1 MKKPT
6 APLVTRLLNRVG
18 LYRKVQVREAM
29 ANFQA
34 AAINRLTASWT
45 QTTLSAD
52 AQARTD
58 LKTLRNRS
66 RELRDNNLYAKR
78 FLSTLKK
85 NVLGQSGMHFRN
97 KAKDPDK
104 FQGGDLIPGK
114 LDLFANKLIADQW
127 WRWGRKE
134 NCTVTGKLS
143 FCDVE
148 RLILETVAVDGEV
161 LIRKIRRPEN
171 PFGFALQIL
180 ESDYIDDDYDTVN
193 PANGNEVRMGVE
205 LDKWEKPVAYHL
217 LTYNPNDS
225 YGQRRAEK
233 RRYRLPAEEVMH
245 LALFRRFGQSRGNPW
260 LATAAYALNM
270 LGKYEEAEVTAARA
284 SASKMGF
291 LIPNNAN
298 TSYTGETDADGN
310 HSMDAEPG
318 AIEQLPFGMDLKVL
332 DWNHPNSSYHVFMK
346 TGLRAIASGL
356 DMSYNTLANDM
367 ESVNFASGKLGL
379 DDERDAAKA
388 IQYWMIENFHEEI
401 FKEFLLMSI
410 TTGAVAL
417 PMGKFDKFNSPEFK
431 GRRWSYV
438 NPQQEVNADISQ
450 LRNCLTSHSRIL
462 AERNIDRDELFD
474 EIEDDKRAA
483 DSRGITLSEVE
494 HTLEAEARLT
504 PAAPEPQQPE

>member
-1 MKKPT
+1 MKKPASFT
-6 APLVTRLLNRVG
+6 TRILNRIG
-18 LYRKVQVREAM
+18 LFRRTQVREAM

-52 AQARTD
+52 AQARCD

-85 NVLGQSGMHFRN
+85 NVLGESGMHFRN
-97 KAKDPDK
+97 KSKDPDRV
-104 FQGGDLIPGK
+104 QGGDLVPGK
-114 LDLFANKLIADQW
+114 LDIFANKLISDQW
-127 WRWGRKE
+127 YRWGRKE
-134 NCTVTGKLS
+134 FCTVTGKLNW
-143 FCDVE
+143 CDVQ
-148 RLILETVAVDGEV
+148 RMVLETVAVDGEL
-161 LIRKIRRPEN
+161 LIRKIRRPDN
-171 PFGFALQIL
+171 PFGLTLQLL
-180 ESDYIDDDYDTVN
+180 ESDYLDDDYDTVN

-205 LDKWEKPVAYHL
+205 IDQWERPVAYHL

-225 YGQRRAEK
+225 YGQRRSDK
-233 RRYRLPAEEVMH
+233 RRYRLPADEVIH
-245 LALFRRFGQSRGNPW
+245 LGLFRRFGQTRANPW

-284 SASKMGF
+284 AASKMGF

-298 TSYTGETDADGN
+298 SSYSGEEDANGN
-310 HSMDAEPG
+310 KQMDAEPG
-318 AIEQLPFGMDLKVL
+318 AIEQLPYGMDLKVL

-401 FKEFLLMSI
+401 FKEWLLMSL
-410 TTGAVAL
+410 TTGAVSL
-417 PMGKFDKFNSPEFK
+417 PISKFDKFNAPEFK

-438 NPQQEVNADISQ
+438 NPQQEVNADIAQ

-462 AERNIDRDELFD
+462 AERNIDRDELFE
-474 EIEDDKRAA
+474 EIEDDKKAA
-483 DSRGITLSEVE
+483 EQRGITLSEVE
-494 HTLEAEARLT
+494 HALEAEAK
-504 PAAPEPQQPE
+504 AASEMPQERPEE